1 MQQALVEAVVAT
13 GTPVVVV
20 LTNGRPPAVPWIA
33 AHVPAVIEAWLPGEE
48 GGAAV
53 ADVLFGDYN
62 PAGRLPISLP
72 VTVGQVPVYYN
83 HKPSGGR
90 THWKGDYV
98 GTSAKPLFPFGHGL
112 SFTRFEYRN
121 LEVTPRQVGAT
132 GTVRIRFDV
141 INAGQRGGDEVV
153 QLYVHDVLAS
163 VTRPVKELKGFKRIT
178 LEPGQEK
185 TVCFEL
191 AVSQLGFYDRQM
203 AFVVEPGTIE
213 VMVGSSSEDI
223 RLQSAFEIVGEPTDV
238 RALQVLQQ
246 SGPSRLSRK
255 RITGHAGG
263 VWDSPASAPRRSGAG
278 RAWRWPRPAG
288 VRQWP

>member
-1 MQQALVEAVVAT
+1 
-13 GTPVVVV
+13 
-20 LTNGRPPAVPWIA
+20 
-33 AHVPAVIEAWLPGEE
+33 
-48 GGAAV
+48 
-53 ADVLFGDYN
+53 LFGDCN

-98 GTSAKPLFPFGHGL
+98 GTSATPLFPFGYGL

-121 LEVTPRQVGAT
+121 LDVMPPQVEPT

-141 INAGQRGGDEVV
+141 INTGQRGGDEVV
-153 QLYVHDVLAS
+153 QLYIHDVLAS

-178 LEPGQEK
+178 LEAGQQK

-213 VMVGSSSEDI
+213 VMVGGSSEDI
-223 RLQSAFEIVGEPTDV
+223 RLQSAFEIVGESTDV
-238 RALQVLQQ
+238 RALRRFSSRVQV
-246 SGPSRLSRK
+246 
-255 RITGHAGG
+255 
-263 VWDSPASAPRRSGAG
+263 V
-278 RAWRWPRPAG
+278 
-288 VRQWP
+288 